1 MLSVLSDRRH
11 RHAIASV
18 AMLGLASLSLGGCAA
33 GAIGGLTPLG
43 DMIMKEMR
51 DLKVD
56 PNDPCSIQRAEFAE
70 SKNFFTERI
79 VEGAVMGGLIGAAGG
94 AAIGAMTG
102 GAATGAMIGAGAGT
116 LTGALYGYWTTMNQQ
131 HKDQETLARAINA
144 DLIREGQQI
153 DRTTAAFA
161 KLREC
166 RFGRANL
173 IRMELRAGKIG
184 PVQAQAQMK
193 YESDRFNEEMRV
205 ARDYGVNMQKRG
217 DEFRDAAENLQRQD
231 PALTAAP
238 ARRATARTP
247 GQQVMAGA
255 TETVPEKRSS
265 FVATVNQAEQRSKVA
280 FALDATAKPS

>member
-18 AMLGLASLSLGGCAA
+18 AMLGMASLSLGGCAA

-56 PNDPCSIQRAEFAE
+56 PNDPCAPQRAEFAE
-70 SKNFFTERI
+70 SKSFFTERI

-116 LTGALYGYWTTMNQQ
+116 LTGALYGYWSTMNQQ

-153 DRTTAAFA
+153 DRTTATFA
-161 KLREC
+161 RLREC
-166 RFGRANL
+166 RFAKAAS
-173 IRMELRAGKIG
+173 IKAELRAGKIDRAA
-184 PVQAQAQMK
+184 AQVALK
-193 YESDRFNEEMRV
+193 YEADRFGEEMRL
-205 ARDYGVNMQKRG
+205 ARDYGINMQKRG

-265 FVATVNQAEQRSKVA
+265 FIATVNQAEQRSKVA
-280 FALDATAKPS
+280 FALDTSAKPS